1 MDLEATPE
9 ERLQLEYATQ
19 HFNFTPDSF
28 VETIT
33 TTVIDSIN
41 DGLDETKKQ
50 LYNTFKKKVS
60 SKEMDESFALVKHKY
75 TMSAEKVLDNF
86 SRYVKK
92 NILIV
97 PKNVVLP
104 EDEVHVPKQAKTD
117 SEISSGENTT
127 IFNKTPAESLM
138 NETEIPNSE
147 FYNGDSL
154 TESIKG
160 YERQCENI
168 QNSKY
173 KEAILRAKL
182 ANLEVVAIRQRKL
195 LKEAEELADV
205 SHRLEDLVGK
215 QEEVLEK
222 KLNTLRELQTNL
234 LPDIERGNTNSPEKR
249 KLENALYEDAVM
261 QKKCRQIEDGYDLI
275 DTENHESI

>member
-1 MDLEATPE
+1 MG
-9 ERLQLEYATQ
+9 Q

-104 EDEVHVPKQAKTD
+104 EDEVHVPKQAKT
-117 SEISSGENTT
+117 EISSGENTI
-127 IFNKTPAESLM
+127 IFNKTESLM

-154 TESIKG
+154 T
-160 YERQCENI
+160 
-168 QNSKY
+168 
-173 KEAILRAKL
+173 
-182 ANLEVVAIRQRKL
+182 
-195 LKEAEELADV
+195 
-205 SHRLEDLVGK
+205 
-215 QEEVLEK
+215 
-222 KLNTLRELQTNL
+222 
-234 LPDIERGNTNSPEKR
+234 
-249 KLENALYEDAVM
+249 
-261 QKKCRQIEDGYDLI
+261 
-275 DTENHESI
+275 